1 MNGLKIRKAAAILL
15 ALVCAL
21 AFVGCGGA
29 GQTSSDAALVSAK
42 ANLKKEFKVEKFN
55 LKFKTPSDWKE
66 DNKDTELDW
75 YCENDSVGMGIF
87 GYYRSDFA
95 SGTNIIDI
103 LSQQSKDNTE
113 RYINVQKV
121 EHTPA
126 FSSTDKK
133 ITTELYSAEYEES
146 KIYQYFC
153 YVEFKESDEF
163 FWVTF
168 SSQPSYMKKNFKML
182 ESIIDSFEIEKS
194 GEQV

>member
-1 MNGLKIRKAAAILL
+1 ML

-21 AFVGCGGA
+21 AFAGCGGA
-29 GQTSSDAALVSAK
+29 GQTSSDTALVGAK
-42 ANLKKEFKVEKFN
+42 AEPEKEFKVEKFN
-55 LKFKTPSDWKE
+55 LKFRTPADWKD

-75 YCENDSVGMGIF
+75 YCGNDSVGMGIF

-113 RYINVQKV
+113 RYINVQKA

-133 ITTELYSAEYEES
+133 ITAELYSAEYKES

-182 ESIIDSFEIEKS
+182 ESIIDSFEIEKG
-194 GEQV
+194 GEK

>member
-1 MNGLKIRKAAAILL
+1 MKTKKAAAILL

-21 AFVGCGGA
+21 AFTGCGGS
-29 GQTSSDAALVSAK
+29 GQTSSDTALVGAK
-42 ANLKKEFKVEKFN
+42 AETLKEFKVEKFN
-55 LKFKTPSDWKE
+55 LKFSTPDDWKE

-75 YCENDSVGMGIF
+75 YCGNDSVGMGIF

-133 ITTELYSAEYEES
+133 ITTELYSVEYKES

-182 ESIIDSFEIEKS
+182 EKIIDSFEIEKG
-194 GEQV
+194 GEK

>member
-1 MNGLKIRKAAAILL
+1 ML

-21 AFVGCGGA
+21 AFTGCGGS
-29 GQTSSDAALVSAK
+29 GQTSSDTALVGAK
-42 ANLKKEFKVEKFN
+42 AETLKEFKVKKFN
-55 LKFKTPSDWKE
+55 LKFSTPDDWKE

-75 YCENDSVGMGIF
+75 YCGNDSVGMGIF

-133 ITTELYSAEYEES
+133 ITTELYSVEYKES

-182 ESIIDSFEIEKS
+182 EKIIDSFEIEKG
-194 GEQV
+194 GEK

>member
-1 MNGLKIRKAAAILL
+1 MNGLKIKKAAA
-15 ALVCAL
+15 ALL
-21 AFVGCGGA
+21 AFVCMFVFAGCTGG
-29 GQTSSDAALVSAK
+29 GDTSSDTALVNAK
-42 ANLKKEFKVEKFN
+42 AETLKEFKVEKFN
-55 LKFKTPSDWKE
+55 LKFRTPADWKD

-75 YCENDSVGMGIF
+75 YCGNDSVGMGIF

-113 RYINVQKV
+113 RYINVQRV

-133 ITTELYSAEYEES
+133 ITTELYSAEYKES

-153 YVEFKESDEF
+153 YVEFKENDEF

-182 ESIIDSFEIEKS
+182 EKIIDSFEIEKG
-194 GEQV
+194 GEK

>member
-1 MNGLKIRKAAAILL
+1 MRIKKAAA
-15 ALVCAL
+15 ALL
-21 AFVGCGGA
+21 AFVCMFVFAGCTDGGD
-29 GQTSSDAALVSAK
+29 TSSDTALVNAK
-42 ANLKKEFKVEKFN
+42 AETLKEFKVEKFN
-55 LKFKTPSDWKE
+55 LKFRTPADWKD

-75 YCENDSVGMGIF
+75 YCGNDSVGMGIF

-95 SGTNIIDI
+95 SGTNIIDV

-133 ITTELYSAEYEES
+133 ITTELYSAEYKES

-182 ESIIDSFEIEKS
+182 ESIIDSFEIEKG
-194 GEQV
+194 GEK

>member
-1 MNGLKIRKAAAILL
+1 MKLKKAAAALL
-15 ALVCAL
+15 AFLCAL
-21 AFVGCGGA
+21 VFAGCTGG
-29 GQTSSDAALVSAK
+29 GDTSSDTALVNAK
-42 ANLKKEFKVEKFN
+42 AETLKEFKVEKFN
-55 LKFKTPSDWKE
+55 LKFSTPDDWKE

-75 YCENDSVGMGIF
+75 YCGNDSVGMGIF

-133 ITTELYSAEYEES
+133 ITTELYSVEYKES

-182 ESIIDSFEIEKS
+182 EKIIDSFEIEKG
-194 GEQV
+194 GEK

>member
-1 MNGLKIRKAAAILL
+1 ML

-21 AFVGCGGA
+21 AFTGCGGA
-29 GQTSSDAALVSAK
+29 GQTSSDTALVGAK
-42 ANLKKEFKVEKFN
+42 TETLKEFKVEKFN
-55 LKFKTPSDWKE
+55 LKFSTPNDWKE

-75 YCENDSVGMGIF
+75 YCGNDSVGMGIF

-133 ITTELYSAEYEES
+133 ITTELYSVEYKES

-182 ESIIDSFEIEKS
+182 ESIIDSFEIEKG
-194 GEQV
+194 GEK

>member
-1 MNGLKIRKAAAILL
+1 ML

-21 AFVGCGGA
+21 AFAGCGGA
-29 GQTSSDAALVSAK
+29 GQTSSDTALVGAK
-42 ANLKKEFKVEKFN
+42 AEPEKEFKVEKFN
-55 LKFKTPSDWKE
+55 LKFRTPADWKD

-75 YCENDSVGMGIF
+75 YCGNDSVGMGIF

-121 EHTPA
+121 EHKPA

-133 ITTELYSAEYEES
+133 ITTELYSAEYKES

-153 YVEFKESDEF
+153 YVEFKENDEF

-182 ESIIDSFEIEKS
+182 EKIIDSFEIEKG
-194 GEQV
+194 GEK

>member
-1 MNGLKIRKAAAILL
+1 MKIKKAAAILL

-21 AFVGCGGA
+21 AFTGCGGS
-29 GQTSSDAALVSAK
+29 GQTSSDTALVGAK
-42 ANLKKEFKVEKFN
+42 TETLKEFKVEKFN
-55 LKFKTPSDWKE
+55 LKFSTPDDWKE

-75 YCENDSVGMGIF
+75 YCGNDSVGMGIF

-133 ITTELYSAEYEES
+133 ITTELYSVEYKES

-182 ESIIDSFEIEKS
+182 EKIIDSFEIEKG
-194 GEQV
+194 GEK

>member
-1 MNGLKIRKAAAILL
+1 MNGLRIKKAAAILL

-21 AFVGCGGA
+21 AFAGCGGA
-29 GQTSSDAALVSAK
+29 GQTSSDTALVGAK
-42 ANLKKEFKVEKFN
+42 AEPEKEFKVEKFN
-55 LKFKTPSDWKE
+55 LKFRTPADWKD

-75 YCENDSVGMGIF
+75 YCGNDSVGMGIF

-103 LSQQSKDNTE
+103 LSQQSKDNTG

-133 ITTELYSAEYEES
+133 ITTELYSAEYKES

-182 ESIIDSFEIEKS
+182 ESIIDSFEIEKG
-194 GEQV
+194 GEK

>member
-1 MNGLKIRKAAAILL
+1 MKIKKAAAILL

-21 AFVGCGGA
+21 AFTGCGGT
-29 GQTSSDAALVSAK
+29 GQTSSDTALVGAK
-42 ANLKKEFKVEKFN
+42 AETLKEFKVEKFN
-55 LKFKTPSDWKE
+55 LKFSTPDDWKE

-126 FSSTDKK
+126 FTSTDKK
-133 ITTELYSAEYEES
+133 ITTELYSAEYKES

-182 ESIIDSFEIEKS
+182 ESIIDSFEIEKG
-194 GEQV
+194 GEK